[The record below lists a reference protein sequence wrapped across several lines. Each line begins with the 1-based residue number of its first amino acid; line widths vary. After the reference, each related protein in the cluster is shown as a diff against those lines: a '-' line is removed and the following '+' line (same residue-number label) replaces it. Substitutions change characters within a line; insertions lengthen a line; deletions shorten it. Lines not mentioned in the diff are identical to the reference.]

1 MKPTGSVT
9 LATWMLEHL
18 TFGPNREALA
28 GDLLEELRHGR
39 SASWYRREVASAI
52 GIEVLTKFRNYGPR
66 LIFSFAWSML
76 YPLWWLCIIKAPLAH
91 TLFVRWATT
100 DWPLSTS
107 LGVVGQIV
115 PAIAF
120 VWLGLF
126 IYLELFRRY
135 YQIIENGC
143 HSERS
148 EEPPHFVFA
157 FAVARSLILYAISEF
172 ALMLCAEGTH
182 KPSALRLLAS
192 LSISLNVLL
201 ITTMGLWSHI
211 SPTGVHLSYVARE
224 NSSFHSHLIAISL
237 PLALSLLSAISS
249 ALSHTQQR
257 RHGTASVAS

>member
-1 MKPTGSVT
+1 MKPTESVT
-9 LATWMLEHL
+9 LATWMLEHF
-18 TFGPNREALA
+18 TFGPNREALS
-28 GDLLEELRHGR
+28 GDLLEEFRHER

-52 GIEVLTKFRNYGPR
+52 GIGVLTKFRNYGPR

-76 YPLWWLCIIKAPLAH
+76 YPLWWLCIIKAPLTH
-91 TLFVRWATT
+91 TMLVRWATT

-107 LGVVGQIV
+107 LEAVGQII

-126 IYLELFRRY
+126 IYL
-135 YQIIENGC
+135 
-143 HSERS
+143 
-148 EEPPHFVFA
+148 
-157 FAVARSLILYAISEF
+157 IL
-172 ALMLCAEGTH
+172 CTEGLH

-201 ITTMGLWSHI
+201 ITTIGLWSHV

-224 NSSFHSHLIAISL
+224 NFSFHSHLIAISI
-237 PLALSLLSAISS
+237 PLALSLLSAIFS
-249 ALSHTQQR
+249 ALSHTQRR